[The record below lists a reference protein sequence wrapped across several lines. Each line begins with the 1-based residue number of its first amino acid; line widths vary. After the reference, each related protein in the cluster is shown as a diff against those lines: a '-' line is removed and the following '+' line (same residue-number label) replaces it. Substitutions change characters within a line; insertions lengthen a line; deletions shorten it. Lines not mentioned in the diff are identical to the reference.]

1 MVGHGVKISFCSR
14 LVQIRRR
21 SPTKIPYYII
31 LFMKLLACIT
41 AIVIGLFISS
51 VEKFEDSALKA
62 LSVVAWVIALLFTK
76 GGN

>member
-1 MVGHGVKISFCSR
+1 
-14 LVQIRRR
+14 
-21 SPTKIPYYII
+21 
-31 LFMKLLACIT
+31 MKLLACIT